1 MHHANAMGMK
11 EVLNKLNK
19 YHELTKNDTFKPANL
34 IKKLA
39 EEDGKFGDAPA
50 KEDRKEKL
58 SFEKSSVA
66 GNL

>member
-1 MHHANAMGMK
+1 MHHANAMGMGQ
-11 EVLNKLNK
+11 VLNKLNK
-19 YHELTKNDTFKPANL
+19 YYEITKSDTFKPASL

-39 EEDGKFGDAPA
+39 EIDGKFGDAPA

-58 SFEKSSVA
+58 SFSESSVA